1 MRGRGEAAAR
11 LQTFLQQAAV
21 RPESS
26 PPPTCTSHPM
36 RDLRYAFRTLR
47 TTPFVNAVAILSL
60 ALGIGA
66 NAAIYSIFDQILLR
80 PLPVEAPDALVN
92 LKLPGPIQ
100 GSDSCNQSGCGD
112 GIIWSYPMF
121 RDLERT
127 QTTLAGIAGHRIFG
141 ASIALAD
148 EPTVGDGI
156 YVTGGYFTTLG
167 LRPALGRLLQP
178 RDNEPGADNMVAVIS
193 YRFWMDRF
201 GGKPDAIGQLL
212 RLNGRAFT
220 IVGVAPEGFEANTLG
235 VRPLVYVPMQS
246 RNWVGTYNGLENRRD
261 YWVYVFGRRK
271 AGMSLEATKA
281 GLDRVIAP
289 ILADVEAPLQKGM
302 SDQTMAR
309 FKAKRV
315 VVEPGARGQSS
326 MQGEARTPLV
336 MLFAITA
343 VVLLI
348 ACANIANLLL
358 ARGASRATEMGV
370 RLALG
375 ASRRRLVTQ
384 LLVESLVLAMLGG
397 LVSLL
402 VARWTLQGIATLL
415 PPEGATSLEF
425 SLQLPV
431 LLFAA
436 GLAVATGLLF
446 GLFPALH
453 ATRSDLIT
461 SIRAGA
467 GQIAGGGVAGR
478 FRTGLAVAQIA
489 LSTTLLVSAGLFLKS
504 LVNVSR
510 VDLGLRIDSVATF
523 SVSPLRVGYDTLR
536 AKVLYARVED
546 ELRALPGVTGV
557 TSSLVPL
564 LSGESWGNDVRV
576 QGFECLP
583 DTDCNSRYTAVGA
596 GYFTMIGA
604 PLLAGRDF
612 QASDQYD
619 GARVAVVNLAFAAKF
634 GLGREAVG
642 KFMGRAGGNDSLGI
656 QIVGLAPNVAYNDAK
671 REPQPVFYLPWMQQ
685 GILGQMH
692 FYARTRLPTD
702 QLISAIPPMMK
713 QVDPTLPVQELK
725 SMPQQLRENVFLD
738 RMISILSAAFA
749 FLATLLAAVGL
760 YGVLAYSVSQRT
772 REIGV
777 RMALGADRRRV
788 QGMVLRQVAAM
799 VGVGATV
806 GALGAFGLGRAARSL
821 LYGLDGHDPFVFT
834 TAVVLLAAVAFGA
847 GWLPARRASR
857 TQPMQALRYD

>member
-1 MRGRGEAAAR
+1 
-11 LQTFLQQAAV
+11 
-21 RPESS
+21 
-26 PPPTCTSHPM
+26 M
-36 RDLRYAFRTLR
+36 RDLRYAFRTLL

-66 NAAIYSIFDQILLR
+66 NAAIYSLFDQLLLR
-80 PLPVEAPDALVN
+80 PLPVAAPAELVN
-92 LKLPGPIQ
+92 LNLPGPIQ

-127 QTTLAGIAGHRIFG
+127 QTALAGIAGHRTFG
-141 ASIALAD
+141 ASIALGD
-148 EPTVGDGI
+148 EPTVGEGSW
-156 YVTGGYFTTLG
+156 VTGSYFSTLG

-178 RDNEPGADNMVAVIS
+178 ADNEPGADNMVAVIAH
-193 YRFWMDRF
+193 RFWMDRF
-201 GGKPDAIGQLL
+201 GGQPDAVGQLL
-212 RLNGRAFT
+212 RLNGRAYT
-220 IVGVAPEGFEANTLG
+220 IVGVAPEGYDGHTLG
-235 VRPLVYVPMQS
+235 ARPLVYIPMQS
-246 RNWVGTYNGLENRRD
+246 RVWVGTYKGLENRRD

-271 AGMSLEATKA
+271 AGMSMEATKA
-281 GLDRVIAP
+281 ELDRVITP
-289 ILADVEAPLQKGM
+289 ILADVEAPLQQDM
-302 SDQTMAR
+302 SEQTMTR

-315 VVEPGARGQSS
+315 VLEPGARGQSS
-326 MQGEARTPLV
+326 IHGEARTPLT

-358 ARGASRATEMGV
+358 ARGANRATEMGV

-375 ASRRRLVTQ
+375 ASRQRLVTQ
-384 LLVESLVLAMLGG
+384 LLVESLVLAVLGG

-402 VARWTLQGIATLL
+402 VARWTLAGVAALL
-415 PPEGATSLEF
+415 KPEAVAILEF
-425 SLQLPV
+425 QVQVPV
-431 LLFAA
+431 MLFAA
-436 GLAVATGLLF
+436 ALAITTGFLF

-453 ATRSDLIT
+453 STRPDLIT

-467 GQIAGGGVAGR
+467 GQIAGARVAGR

-510 VDLGLRIDSVATF
+510 VDLGIRIDSVATF

-536 AKVLYARVED
+536 AKVLYARIED
-546 ELRALPGVTGV
+546 ELRALPGVSGV
-557 TSSLVPL
+557 ASSMVPL
-564 LSGESWGNDVRV
+564 LSGDSWGNDVRV

-583 DTDCNSRYTAVGA
+583 DTDCNSRYNAVGP

-604 PLLAGRDF
+604 SIVAGRDF
-612 QASDQYD
+612 QPSDQY
-619 GARVAVVNLAFAAKF
+619 GAGKVAVVNLAFAEKF

-642 KFMGRAGGNDSLGI
+642 KFMGRASGNDSLGV
-656 QIVGLAPNVAYNDAK
+656 QIVGLVPDVAYNDAK

-685 GILGQMH
+685 GVVGQMY
-692 FYARTRLPTD
+692 FYVRTRLPTS
-702 QLISAIPPMMK
+702 QVIAAIPTMMK

-725 SMPQQLRENVFLD
+725 TMPQQLQENVFLD
-738 RMISILSAAFA
+738 RMISVLSAAFA
-749 FLATLLAAVGL
+749 LLATLLAAVGL

-777 RMALGADRRRV
+777 RMALGADGGRM
-788 QGMVLRQVAAM
+788 QGMVLRQVGGMVA
-799 VGVGATV
+799 VGVTV
-806 GALGAFGLGRAARSL
+806 GALGAFALGRAARSL
-821 LYGLDGHDPFVFT
+821 LYGLEGHDPVVFSV
-834 TAVVLLAAVAFGA
+834 AVVLLAVVAFAA

-857 TQPMQALRYD
+857 TQPMMALRYD